1 METKLLS
8 TSQAA
13 EILGVDDS
21 RIRQLILSGRLPSMQ
36 VGRAHLIKEA
46 DLALVSDRKAGRP
59 KKEGAAEDVQAE
71 AKGQT
76 SKGKRWKAEQQTLPA
91 VVPTAKKTPAKRA
104 PAAKTK
110 VVATK
115 KGGKK

>member
-21 RIRQLILSGRLPSMQ
+21 RVRQLILSGKLPSMQ
-36 VGRAHLIKEA
+36 IGRAHLIKEA
-46 DLALVSDRKAGRP
+46 DLSLVKTYGKAGRP
-59 KKEGAAEDVQAE
+59 KKEPEEEIAPGV
-71 AKGQT
+71 K
-76 SKGKRWKAEQQTLPA
+76 KWKAEQQALPVIA
-91 VVPTAKKTPAKRA
+91 PTTKTRTTRT
-104 PAAKTK
+104 AAQKTK
-110 VVATK
+110 AVATK